1 MVRASH
7 GMPSMIAAKAWRG
20 RSYDLGRMD
29 LRELT
34 RVFATYPA
42 VLAYAALALGAAAV
56 AAAAFTGGWVGLGL
70 AVALALVVYPFVW
83 YGLHRFVLHGRWLYR
98 SPLTAALWKRIH
110 FDHHQD
116 PHRLE
121 VLFGALHT
129 TIPTIALATMPVGW
143 AVGGVA
149 GLAAAFATG
158 LVTTIAYEFCHCVQ
172 HLNVKPRARWLARLK
187 QLHLAHHFHDESGNF
202 GITSFAPDRLF
213 GTYYG
218 ATRDRARSAT
228 VFNLGY
234 DEAEAARFPW
244 VARLSGRPPMA
255 RPPGYR
261 DAVAAEAAGE
271 R

>member
-1 MVRASH
+1 MN
-7 GMPSMIAAKAWRG
+7 AAKAWRG
-20 RSYDLGRMD
+20 RSYDLGKMD
-29 LRELT
+29 LRALV
-34 RVFATYPA
+34 RVFATYRA
-42 VLAYAALALGAAAV
+42 VLVYVALTLAAAALATLAYDGD
-56 AAAAFTGGWVGLGL
+56 GVGLSL
-70 AVALALVVYPFVW
+70 AVVLALLVYPLVW

-143 AVGGVA
+143 LAGGLA

-158 LVTTIAYEFCHCVQ
+158 LAITVGYEFCHCVQ
-172 HLNVKPRARWLARLK
+172 HLNVKPRQAWLVQLK
-187 QLHLAHHFHDESGNF
+187 QLHLAHHFQDENGNF
-202 GITSFAPDRLF
+202 GIVSFAPDRLF

-218 ATRDRARSAT
+218 LAEDRPRSAT

-244 VARLSGRPPMA
+244 VARLSGRAPMA
-255 RPPGYR
+255 QPPGFR
-261 DAVAAEAAGE
+261 DTAGAAGE

>member
-1 MVRASH
+1 MN
-7 GMPSMIAAKAWRG
+7 AAKAWRG
-20 RSYDLGRMD
+20 RSYDLGKMD
-29 LRELT
+29 LRELV

-42 VLAYAALALGAAAV
+42 VLVYGVLTLAAVVLAAVRYDGDGVGLALSV
-56 AAAAFTGGWVGLGL
+56 V
-70 AVALALVVYPFVW
+70 LALLVYPFVW
-83 YGLHRFVLHGRWLYR
+83 YGLHRFVLHGRWLYK

-121 VLFGALHT
+121 VLFGALST

-143 AVGGVA
+143 LAGGVA

-158 LVTTIAYEFCHCVQ
+158 LATTIGYEFCHCVQ
-172 HLNVKPRARWLARLK
+172 HLNVKPRQAWLVRLK
-187 QLHLAHHFHDESGNF
+187 QLHLAHHFQDEKGNF
-202 GITSFAPDRLF
+202 GIVSFGPDRLF

-218 ATRDRARSAT
+218 LAKDRPRSAT

-234 DEAEAARFPW
+234 DESEAARFPW
-244 VARLSGRPPMA
+244 VARLSGRAPMA
-255 RPPGYR
+255 RPPGFR
-261 DAVAAEAAGE
+261 DTAGAAGE